1 MEDLE
6 GYICPVQRFS
16 VINTSSS
23 DCSIR
28 DKGCTLDVLDSIPG
42 TSLMVWSHLQWSRS
56 VSKSF

>member
-16 VINTSSS
+16 VINKSSS

-28 DKGCTLDVLDSIPG
+28 DKGYTLDVLESIQE
-42 TSLMVWSHLQWSRS
+42 LV
-56 VSKSF
+56 